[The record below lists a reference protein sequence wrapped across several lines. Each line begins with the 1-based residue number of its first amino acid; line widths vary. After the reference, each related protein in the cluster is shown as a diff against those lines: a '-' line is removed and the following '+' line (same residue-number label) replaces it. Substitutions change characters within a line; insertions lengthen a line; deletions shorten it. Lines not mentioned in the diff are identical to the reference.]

1 MAIFDS
7 LEASIVREAHHVSKV
22 LQLTLLADQIYGA
35 IVYSCLGRGLYMA
48 VLRITKEKLKEQLDK
63 GEMVVLL
70 DVRSHDSYN
79 MSNIKIKGSLRKD
92 PVAVKSWEREIPR
105 DKPIITYC
113 T

>member
-1 MAIFDS
+1 
-7 LEASIVREAHHVSKV
+7 
-22 LQLTLLADQIYGA
+22 
-35 IVYSCLGRGLYMA
+35 MA
-48 VLRITKEKLKEQLDK
+48 VQRITKERLKEQLEK

-79 MSNIKIKGSLRKD
+79 SSNIKIKGSLRKD
-92 PVAVKSWEREIPR
+92 PLAVKRWDKEIPH

>member
-1 MAIFDS
+1 
-7 LEASIVREAHHVSKV
+7 
-22 LQLTLLADQIYGA
+22 
-35 IVYSCLGRGLYMA
+35 MA
-48 VLRITKEKLKEQLDK
+48 VLRITKERLKEQLEK

-79 MSNIKIKGSLRKD
+79 SSNIKIKGSLRKD
-92 PVAVKSWEREIPR
+92 PLAVKSWDKEIPH

>member
-1 MAIFDS
+1 M
-7 LEASIVREAHHVSKV
+7 
-22 LQLTLLADQIYGA
+22 G
-35 IVYSCLGRGLYMA
+35 
-48 VLRITKEKLKEQLDK
+48 VLRITKEKLKEQLEK

-79 MSNIKIKGSLRKD
+79 SSNIKIKGSIRKD
-92 PVAVKSWEREIPR
+92 PVAVKSWDKEIPH